1 MTLTNVETEEIVV
14 RRLRP
19 EDLEAVIRV
28 DAKIVGR
35 RRDEYF
41 KVKLKQALA
50 ETGIQI
56 SLAAELQGSFVGCL
70 LARVWYGEFGAL
82 EPVAVLDTVGVH
94 PDFKGRGIGAALID
108 QLCTNL
114 RALSIPQLHTQVDWG
129 SLDLIGF
136 FHRLGFNPAP
146 RLCLDLDLETL
157 TGSREGASRE
167 PRWPAR

>member
-1 MTLTNVETEEIVV
+1 MPLTHVESEETVI

-19 EDLEAVIRV
+19 EDLASVIAV

-41 KVKLKQALA
+41 KVKLEQALA

-56 SLAAELQGSFVGCL
+56 SLAADLQGCFVGFL
-70 LARVWYGEFGAL
+70 LARVWYGEFGAP

-94 PDFKGRGIGAALID
+94 PDFKGRGVGTALID

-114 RALSIPQLHTQVDWG
+114 RALSIPQLQTEVDWD
-129 SLDLIGF
+129 SPELVGF
-136 FHRLGFNPAP
+136 FHRLGFHPAP
-146 RLCLDLDLETL
+146 RLCLDRDLETRS
-157 TGSREGASRE
+157 GE
-167 PRWPAR
+167 PV

>member
-1 MTLTNVETEEIVV
+1 MALTNAESEEIVV

-19 EDLEAVIRV
+19 EDLESVIAV

-41 KVKLKQALA
+41 KVKLEQALA

-56 SLAAELQGSFVGCL
+56 SLAAELQGCFVGFL

-94 PDFKGRGIGAALID
+94 PDFKSRGIGAALID

-114 RALSIPQLHTQVDWG
+114 RALSIPQLQTEVDWD
-129 SLDLIGF
+129 SPDLIGF

-146 RLCLDLDLETL
+146 RLCLDRDLETPM
-157 TGSREGASRE
+157 GSPGGTSRE
-167 PRWPAR
+167 PR